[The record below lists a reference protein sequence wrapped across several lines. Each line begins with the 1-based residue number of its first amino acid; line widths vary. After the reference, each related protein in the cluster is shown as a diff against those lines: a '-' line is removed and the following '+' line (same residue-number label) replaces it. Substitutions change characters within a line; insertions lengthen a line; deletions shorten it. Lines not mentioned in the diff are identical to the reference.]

1 MDEIEHQVNGAIT
14 QALVATA
21 PDRAGLDWDLP
32 LSTAAGLDSVQIMNL
47 VMEIEDTLDI
57 SVPVDVLADTHT
69 LKELAQQLVKIV
81 QSKAGETPA

>member
-1 MDEIEHQVNGAIT
+1 MDDIEHRVNDAIT
-14 QALVATA
+14 QALLATA
-21 PDRAGLDWDLP
+21 PDRAELDRDMP

-69 LKELAQQLVKIV
+69 LNELAKKLTAMV
-81 QSKAGETPA
+81 QSTTGDTPV

>member
-1 MDEIEHQVNGAIT
+1 MDDIQDQVNEAIT

-21 PDRAGLDWDLP
+21 PDRVGLDRDMP

-69 LKELAQQLVKIV
+69 LNELAQELTKMV
-81 QSKAGETPA
+81 QSKAGGTSV

>member
-1 MDEIEHQVNGAIT
+1 MDDIEHRVNEAIT
-14 QALVATA
+14 QALLATI
-21 PDRAGLDWDLP
+21 PDRAGLDRDTP

-69 LKELAQQLVKIV
+69 LNELAKKLTEMV
-81 QSKAGETPA
+81 QSNAGGTSA